1 MSGTDVVEYLF
12 KLSTLLTVL
21 SWLMWLAT
29 KWWDSGKKED
39 LLKEALDKV
48 LGKYV
53 QNLDPRALSA
63 DFLKGEINLG
73 GEGYESALLLKRTA
87 LSQLKC
93 AHFCL
98 STSECVAT
106 VSRHVH
112 AGCPCL
118 SWLDAL
124 EKLQSISPQPS

>member
-1 MSGTDVVEYLF
+1 MSGTGVVEYLLQ
-12 KLSTLLTVL
+12 LSTLLTVL
-21 SWLMWLAT
+21 SWLTWIAT
-29 KWWDSGKKED
+29 KWWGSGKKED

-53 QNLDPRALSA
+53 QDLDPRALSA

-73 GEGYESALLLKRTA
+73 GERFETALLLKRTA

-98 STSECVAT
+98 STSERVAI
-106 VSRHVH
+106 VSRHMCTQV
-112 AGCPCL
+112 ARVCRGWTRWK
-118 SWLDAL
+118 S
-124 EKLQSISPQPS
+124 